1 MGGDDSYRAHGLR
14 FNHARAENSGTERGG
29 RTNRVDCQTYGIG
42 LSIRE
47 MNVIRSKF
55 LLASLVTL
63 MFIMLFALMMMM
75 SFVLLI
81 AMMIGAR

>member
-14 FNHARAENSGTERGG
+14 FNYARAENSGTERGG
-29 RTNRVDCQTYGIG
+29 RANRVDCQTYGIG

-55 LLASLVTL
+55 LLVSLVTL
-63 MFIMLFALMMMM
+63 MFIMLFSLMMMM
-75 SFVLLI
+75 TFMFLI